1 MDDLYARWNDVCL
14 TATGQWKRH
23 PDVVF
28 MLEHVKKEFA
38 ETYLDICVAGGI
50 PLDVIQVYA
59 RRVDAVG
66 GAQIEVFRR
75 EKILVASSTCLR
87 YLCHAM
93 EIVNFL
99 QEDEIVEIGGG
110 YGGLLVAI
118 AAVREFFHIETPLR
132 YTILDLPG
140 PNCLQKKYV
149 SCFPLGDIDVH
160 IRDGREEYEFERVCL
175 VSNYCLAEMGQTNR
189 EKYIETV
196 VPKAARGYFQWNSRA
211 SLDFLSS
218 YTTEIV
224 EEHPKTGPHNKTV
237 KFTRA
242 LN

>member
-1 MDDLYARWNDVCL
+1 MDDLYARWNDVCV
-14 TATGQWKRH
+14 TADIRGPWKRH
-23 PDVVF
+23 TDVVF

-38 ETYLDICVAGGI
+38 ETYLDLLVAGGI
-50 PLDVIQVYA
+50 PIDVIQMYA
-59 RRVDAVG
+59 RRVDSIG

-93 EIVNFL
+93 QIVDFV

-118 AAVREFFHIETPLR
+118 AAMREIRSVETPLR
-132 YTILDLPG
+132 YTIVDLPG

-149 SCFPLGDIDVH
+149 ACFPLGDIDVH
-160 IRDGREEYEFERVCL
+160 IRDCSDENGGRICL
-175 VSNYCLAEMGQTNR
+175 ISNYCLAEMGQSNR
-189 EKYIETV
+189 DKYIETMM
-196 VPKAARGYFQWNSRA
+196 PKAVRGYFQWNSDA

-218 YTTEIV
+218 YKTTIV
-224 EEHPKTGPHNKTV
+224 DEYPKTGPHNKTV
-237 KFTRA
+237 TFTI
-242 LN
+242 